1 MINLAAWED
10 ASSARVHWDKRRQ
23 AYAPFRAAACRG
35 PSRVPG
41 TFKPP
46 SRYDYCTNQTYLYQ
60 DSAYFAAFDGKQ
72 APSARSVLKAL
83 ADNLDVCPRTE
94 EK

>member
-1 MINLAAWED
+1 MP
-10 ASSARVHWDKRRQ
+10 ARLGALGQTPPGLGTV
-23 AYAPFRAAACRG
+23 RAAAWRG

-41 TFKPP
+41 TVKPP
-46 SRYDYCTNQTYLYQ
+46 SRYDYYTNQTYLYQ
-60 DSAYFAAFDGKQ
+60 DSAYFAAFIGKQ

-83 ADNLDVCPRTE
+83 ADDLDVCPRTE